1 MVLDIRFDNCFF
13 FVLEKVCQGIE
24 AIWKELLQDQEGT
37 AFTQRNGKGFCV
49 FFSPK
54 TCSNNFTII
63 ACSFHLNVLFS
74 TYRASL

>member
-1 MVLDIRFDNCFF
+1 MLLCSFMVLDIRFDNCFF

-49 FFSPK
+49 FF
-54 TCSNNFTII
+54 
-63 ACSFHLNVLFS
+63 FS
-74 TYRASL
+74 